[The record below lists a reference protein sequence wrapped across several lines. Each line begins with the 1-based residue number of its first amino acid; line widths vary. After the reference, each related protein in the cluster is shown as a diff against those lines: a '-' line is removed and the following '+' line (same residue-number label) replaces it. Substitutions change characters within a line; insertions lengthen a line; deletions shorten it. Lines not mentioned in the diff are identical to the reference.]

1 MSFRSFAKNS
11 LAIQRNTIEAIDKKL
26 RLYNQL
32 DANVIAINNINGN
45 PFIRE
50 LNTFVL
56 YLRNTTINN
65 AIDIS
70 RI

>member
-1 MSFRSFAKNS
+1 MSLRSFTENS

-32 DANVIAINNINGN
+32 DANVIAINTINGN